1 MLTYVLKPKEAQQ
14 VQQKE
19 RIGYLQYGDVMVR
32 PTATMADP
40 LFFTHLMC
48 VGGAG
53 FLASDYVVVQADDLP
68 TLVTEVQALLAGGLT
83 YVLHGYPMA
92 QDGKYRQTLLE
103 WDPTIAVTRGRQ
115 VIGTFVAEHCASKHA
130 GVHEGEEEYEEVHEG
145 EEEDEEGVE
154 GGNEGHDD
162 GDDQDQDQEKK
173 KEKSFSAKKFLG
185 KLANTYL
192 NHQILFDQSI

>member
-1 MLTYVLKPKEAQQ
+1 MSAMLTYVLKPKEAQQ

-40 LFFTHLMC
+40 LFFTHLMS

-130 GVHEGEEEYEEVHEG
+130 GVHEGEEE
-145 EEEDEEGVE
+145 DEEGVE

-162 GDDQDQDQEKK
+162 GDDQDQEKK

>member
-1 MLTYVLKPKEAQQ
+1 MSAMLTYVLKPKEAQQ

-40 LFFTHLMC
+40 LFFTHLMS

-130 GVHEGEEEYEEVHEG
+130 GVHEGEEE
-145 EEEDEEGVE
+145 DEEGVE

-162 GDDQDQDQEKK
+162 GDDQDQDQEKG
-173 KEKSFSAKKFLG
+173 EKFQCEKVPG
-185 KLANTYL
+185 K
-192 NHQILFDQSI
+192 IG

>member
-1 MLTYVLKPKEAQQ
+1 MSAMLTYVLKPKEAQQ

-40 LFFTHLMC
+40 LFFTHLMS

-53 FLASDYVVVQADDLP
+53 FLASDYVVVH
-68 TLVTEVQALLAGGLT
+68 ALLAGGLT

-162 GDDQDQDQEKK
+162 GDDQDQEKK